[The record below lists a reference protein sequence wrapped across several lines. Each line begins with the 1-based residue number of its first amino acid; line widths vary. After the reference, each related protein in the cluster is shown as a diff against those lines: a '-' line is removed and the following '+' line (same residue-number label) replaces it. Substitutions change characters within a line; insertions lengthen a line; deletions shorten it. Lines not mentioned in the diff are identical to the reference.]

1 MISAG
6 ITHSRLWSL
15 RMGSRQRHGLR
26 VFKEH
31 DDLMSATRYACMMLR
46 FAETPNR
53 PKLNLGNT
61 ARTRNCVA
69 T

>member
-1 MISAG
+1 
-6 ITHSRLWSL
+6 
-15 RMGSRQRHGLR
+15 